1 MSVIVPL
8 VVALLWA
15 AFVLR
20 CAWFLA
26 KVRGWTEVPLRDRIP
41 DGLLADH
48 PALRRAVVGL
58 AHPALFAVTGL
69 AVAIAVPF
77 TVGEFTITLEAAS
90 RHPTTLLERL
100 LQRDRAEP
108 AAELEPD
115 PAHAADL
122 DEADPREGRRM
133 PRRPCR

>member
-8 VVALLWA
+8 VVAVLWA

-26 KVRGWTEVPLRDRIP
+26 KARGWAEVPERDRIP
-41 DGLLADH
+41 DALLAAR

-77 TVGEFTITLEAAS
+77 TVGEFTITL
-90 RHPTTLLERL
+90 
-100 LQRDRAEP
+100 
-108 AAELEPD
+108 
-115 PAHAADL
+115 
-122 DEADPREGRRM
+122 
-133 PRRPCR
+133 